1 MAKKHLEYDIQ
12 KAICEYLDTKYPD
25 VLYMS
30 DTIANVRLT
39 IPQANRNKSIQKDY
53 FKCPDLLIF
62 CAKGKFHGLFIELK
76 IKSPFKKDG
85 SLYKSEHLE
94 GQAKTIDDLM
104 SAGYYA
110 QFSVGYEETKEIIDW
125 YMNL

>member
-12 KAICEYLDTKYPD
+12 KAICEYLNTKYPD

-39 IPQANRNKSIQKDY
+39 IPQANRNKKIQKDY

-62 CAKGKFHGLFIELK
+62 CAKGGYHGLFIELK
-76 IKSPFKKDG
+76 IKSPYKKDG
-85 SLYKSEHLE
+85 NLYKSEHLE
-94 GQAKTIDDLM
+94 GQEKTIKDLM
-104 SAGYYA
+104 SVGYYSC
-110 QFSVGYEETKEIIDW
+110 FSVGYDETKNIIDW